1 MLLQIRFTKQ
11 SIDHRL
17 HIAVCV
23 RILGS
28 FAQKD
33 VFFDEKKIIGRI
45 IGVKYG
51 VIEKDAGENF
61 FFVKMRFTHV
71 TQVAILYIRKQKKH
85 FFPCQPDNAALV
97 HFNFGQF
104 FSGFKFFVIVMFV

>member
-1 MLLQIRFTKQ
+1 MR
-11 SIDHRL
+11 
-17 HIAVCV
+17 
-23 RILGS
+23 
-28 FAQKD
+28 
-33 VFFDEKKIIGRI
+33 KIIGRI

-51 VIEKDAGENF
+51 VIEKDAGVF
-61 FFVKMRFTHV
+61 SSSKCFTHV

-97 HFNFGQF
+97 HFNGQF